1 MGISC
6 GLNLHLDASA
16 TVCMVSRRGLGKGKH
31 VDMQNMWI
39 QGASKSGRFVTQKVG
54 TSVNPADLMT
64 KPLLKPRIEQLMN
77 HGIVEKELMNGR
89 VAREM
94 TEARKGGKKGSK
106 GSKPD

>member
-1 MGISC
+1 MQSVAKDMGISC

-31 VDMQNMWI
+31 VDMQNLWI

-64 KPLLKPRIEQLMN
+64 KPLPKPEIEQLMN
-77 HGIVEKELMNGR
+77 LMGY
-89 VAREM
+89 EF
-94 TEARKGGKKGSK
+94 TEIEAGVPMCRSTRG
-106 GSKPD
+106 